1 MPPTTPDQGP
11 GNGEAAS
18 RARSGTPGRV
28 RQYRPSR
35 GRHVENTVMSA
46 LVRAGLVPRS
56 YLLTTRAARAASRAP
71 TRWCR
76 WSTAGG
82 AGWSPLMGRCRGC
95 TMPARPGG

>member
-1 MPPTTPDQGP
+1 MPPTTPDQEP

-56 YLLTTRAARAASRAP
+56 YLLTTRGRKTGQPRTNPVVPVGARRAALAGRPLRA
-71 TRWCR
+71 
-76 WSTAGG
+76 GVVG
-82 AGWSPLMGRCRGC
+82 AQCPRGR
-95 TMPARPGG
+95 